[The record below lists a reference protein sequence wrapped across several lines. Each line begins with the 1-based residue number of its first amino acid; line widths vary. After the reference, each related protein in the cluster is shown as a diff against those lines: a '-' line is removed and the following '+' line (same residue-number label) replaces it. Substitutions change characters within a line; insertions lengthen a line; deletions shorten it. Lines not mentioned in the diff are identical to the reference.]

1 MPVIPLTW
9 YKPYYLYYKFIIEFI
24 YKKYRQKIKLLYNSR
39 QHLISYN
46 SRDKQLVTNPNTMNN
61 KPIHD
66 GEFQRAL
73 KTRHVQL
80 IALGGIIGSGY
91 FLGTGA
97 VISQVGP
104 SVFLAYILG
113 GLIIYLTMLCMGEL
127 AVAIPISGSFIN
139 YTADFIS
146 PSLACGVG
154 WSYWISWVA
163 YIPAECVAGGII
175 MEHFTGVNGYVWAV
189 CFGCLITYINIAKV
203 GTFGEIEFWL
213 AIVKILALFG
223 FTILALLI
231 FFGVIHGDQPAGMIG
246 GKYIFDQGG
255 LFPNGGMALL
265 TAMVLLLVNYQGS
278 EIIGLAAGE
287 SIDPARMIPSAIR
300 NVTFRILFIYIIPV
314 FCLVLI
320 FPWQKAG
327 LANSVFADA
336 LNLYGLKWAGVVTS
350 FVTLTATLSCSNSGV
365 YGIVRSLH
373 ALARNGMAPARLA
386 KLNHN
391 AVPQNAGIVTLVS
404 IWILLLAGF
413 FFGQTMLYIA
423 LLLVSGFT
431 GAIAWIS
438 LCWAQINFRRRLYK
452 AGYTTDNLRYK
463 TPGSPYTGIVA
474 IVLMVG
480 CLVFL
485 FLNQD
490 PTYKIA
496 FTIGFI
502 TLFIPIAIYKYFDLD
517 KKRQLGLLNN
527 KHIQFSDI
535 FPKRN

>member
-1 MPVIPLTW
+1 VTTSNSKTA
-9 YKPYYLYYKFIIEFI
+9 KP
-24 YKKYRQKIKLLYNSR
+24 
-39 QHLISYN
+39 
-46 SRDKQLVTNPNTMNN
+46 D
-61 KPIHD
+61 D
-66 GEFQRAL
+66 GEFRRAL
-73 KTRHVQL
+73 KARHVQL

-97 VISQVGP
+97 VINQVGP

-146 PSLACGVG
+146 PAFACGVG

-189 CFGCLITYINIAKV
+189 AIGLLITYINLAKV

-213 AIVKILALFG
+213 ALVKISALFG
-223 FTILALLI
+223 FVVLAGLI
-231 FFGVIHGDQPAGMIG
+231 FFGVIHGDHPQEIIG

-255 LFPNGGMALL
+255 LFPNGLMALL

-336 LNLYGLKWAGVVTS
+336 LNFYGLKWAGVVTS
-350 FVTLTATLSCSNSGV
+350 LVTLSATLSCSNSGV

-373 ALARNGMAPARLA
+373 ALARNGMAPKPLA

-391 AVPQNAGIVTLVS
+391 AVPQNAGVVTLIS
-404 IWILLLAGF
+404 IWILLLAGY

-438 LCWAQINFRRRLYK
+438 LCWAQINFRRQLYK
-452 AGYTTDNLRYK
+452 AGYTTADLRYK
-463 TPGSPYTGIVA
+463 TPGSPYTGILA

-480 CLVFL
+480 CLFFL
-485 FLNQD
+485 FLNVD
-490 PTYKIA
+490 PTYKLA
-496 FTIGFI
+496 FTIGFVC
-502 TLFIPIAIYKYFDLD
+502 LLGPICIYKWF
-517 KKRQLGLLNN
+517 GLEKIRMNAISEENPLSF
-527 KHIQFSDI
+527 KHI
-535 FPKRN
+535 FPKRSPPSS

>member
-1 MPVIPLTW
+1 MA
-9 YKPYYLYYKFIIEFI
+9 
-24 YKKYRQKIKLLYNSR
+24 NSKVMTPR
-39 QHLISYN
+39 
-46 SRDKQLVTNPNTMNN
+46 
-61 KPIHD
+61 PIDD
-66 GEFQRAL
+66 GEFRRAL

-97 VISQVGP
+97 VVNQVGP
-104 SVFLAYILG
+104 AVFLAYILG

-127 AVAIPISGSFIN
+127 AVAIPISGSFIT

-189 CFGCLITYINIAKV
+189 CFGLLITYINIAKV

-213 AIVKILALFG
+213 AIIKILALFG
-223 FTILALLI
+223 FVALSILI
-231 FFGVIHGDQPAGMIG
+231 FFGLIHGPQPPGIIG
-246 GKYIFDQGG
+246 SKYLLGQGG

-320 FPWQKAG
+320 FPWQKANIN
-327 LANSVFADA
+327 NSVFAEA
-336 LNLYGLKWAGVVTS
+336 LNFYGLKWAGAVTS

-373 ALARNGMAPARLA
+373 ALARNGMAPRPLA
-386 KLNHN
+386 KLNRN
-391 AVPQNAGIVTLVS
+391 AVPQNAGIVTLFA
-404 IWILLLAGF
+404 IWVLLLTGY
-413 FFGQTMLYIA
+413 FFGQSMLYIA

-452 AGYTTDNLRYK
+452 AGYTADDLRYK
-463 TPGSPYTGIVA
+463 TPGSPYTGILA
-474 IVLMVG
+474 IILMVA
-480 CLVFL
+480 CLIFL
-485 FLNQD
+485 VMNED
-490 PTYKIA
+490 PSYKIA
-496 FTIGFI
+496 FVIGFI
-502 TLFIPIAIYKYFDLD
+502 SLIAPIIIYKMFGLHKHWEAGYLGQD
-517 KKRQLGLLNN
+517 KV
-527 KHIQFSDI
+527 QFKDI
-535 FPKRN
+535 FPPRTHASENS

>member
-1 MPVIPLTW
+1 MT
-9 YKPYYLYYKFIIEFI
+9 KPTEIH
-24 YKKYRQKIKLLYNSR
+24 IK
-39 QHLISYN
+39 
-46 SRDKQLVTNPNTMNN
+46 PN
-61 KPIHD
+61 HD
-66 GEFQRAL
+66 GEFRRAL
-73 KTRHVQL
+73 KDRHVQL

-97 VISQVGP
+97 VLHQVGP

-146 PSLACGVG
+146 PSFACGVG

-175 MEHFTGVNGYVWAV
+175 MQHFTGVNSYLWAV
-189 CFGCLITYINIAKV
+189 CFGLLITYINIAKV

-213 AIVKILALFG
+213 ALVKIIALFS
-223 FTILALLI
+223 FVALSMLI
-231 FFGVIHGDQPAGMIG
+231 FFGMIHGPQSPGIVG
-246 GKYIFDQGG
+246 GRFIFDQGG
-255 LFPNGGMALL
+255 LFPNGGLALL

-327 LANSVFADA
+327 LTNSVFAEA
-336 LNLYGLKWAGVVTS
+336 LNFYGLKWAGAAAS

-373 ALARNGMAPARLA
+373 ALARNGMAPKKLA
-386 KLNHN
+386 KLNRN
-391 AVPQNAGIVTLVS
+391 AVPQNAGIVTLIS
-404 IWILLLAGF
+404 IWLLLIVSY
-413 FFGQTMLYIA
+413 FFGQTILYIA

-438 LCWAQINFRRRLYK
+438 LCWAQINFRKRLYQ
-452 AGYTTDNLRYK
+452 AGYTTKDLRYK
-463 TPGSPYTGIVA
+463 TPGSPYTGIIA
-474 IVLMVG
+474 IILMAV
-480 CLVFL
+480 CLIFL
-485 FLNQD
+485 LLNED
-490 PTYKIA
+490 PSYKIA
-496 FTIGFI
+496 FAIGFL
-502 TLFIPIAIYKYFDLD
+502 TLIVPIIIYKSLGLD
-517 KKRQLGLLNN
+517 KRRETELANQ
-527 KHIQFSDI
+527 HIQFSDV
-535 FPKRN
+535 FPSRTKD

>member
-1 MPVIPLTW
+1 MT
-9 YKPYYLYYKFIIEFI
+9 KPTEI
-24 YKKYRQKIKLLYNSR
+24 
-39 QHLISYN
+39 
-46 SRDKQLVTNPNTMNN
+46 NT

-66 GEFQRAL
+66 GEFRRAL
-73 KTRHVQL
+73 KDRHVQL

-97 VISQVGP
+97 VIHQVGP

-113 GLIIYLTMLCMGEL
+113 GLIVYLTMLCMGEL

-146 PSLACGVG
+146 PSFACGVG

-175 MEHFTGVNGYVWAV
+175 MQHFTGVNGYVWAV
-189 CFGCLITYINIAKV
+189 CFGFLITYINIAKV

-213 AIVKILALFG
+213 ALVKIIALFS
-223 FTILALLI
+223 FVALSLLI
-231 FFGVIHGDQPAGMIG
+231 FFGLIHGPQAPGIIG

-300 NVTFRILFIYIIPV
+300 NVTYRVLFIYIIPV

-327 LANSVFADA
+327 LNNSVFAEA
-336 LNLYGLKWAGVVTS
+336 LNFYGLKWAGAAAS

-373 ALARNGMAPARLA
+373 ALARNGMAPKKLA
-386 KLNHN
+386 ILNRN
-391 AVPQNAGIVTLVS
+391 AVPQNAGIVTLIS
-404 IWILLLAGF
+404 IWILLIVSY
-413 FFGQTMLYIA
+413 FFGQTLLYIA

-452 AGYTTDNLRYK
+452 AGYTTKDLRYM
-463 TPGSPYTGIVA
+463 TPGSPYTGVIA
-474 IVLMVG
+474 IILMLT
-480 CLVFL
+480 CLIFL
-485 FLNQD
+485 LLNED
-490 PTYKIA
+490 PSYKIA
-496 FTIGFI
+496 FAIGFL
-502 TLFIPIAIYKYFDLD
+502 TLVTPMVIYKYLGLD
-517 KKRQLGLLNN
+517 KRRETELTN
-527 KHIQFSDI
+527 KHVQFSDV
-535 FPKRN
+535 FPTRTKD